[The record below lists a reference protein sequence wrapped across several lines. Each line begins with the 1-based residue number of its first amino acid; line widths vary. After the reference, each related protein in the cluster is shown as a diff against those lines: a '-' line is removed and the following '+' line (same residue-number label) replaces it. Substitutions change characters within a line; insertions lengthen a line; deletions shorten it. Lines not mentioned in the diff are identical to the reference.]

1 MDELIKTLRAAI
13 RLHQRGEFSQAE
25 DLYREVL
32 EQDPHQSLAL
42 HSLGLIAYKQERFD
56 DAEEFVSQAIESDP
70 TTPHLHNSLG
80 VIREALDQPDQ
91 AVRAY
96 HEALRLQPNYTDAH
110 KNLAI
115 AYRSLQEYDQAILSF
130 QAALAIN
137 AKDVDCHFF
146 LADLLNDR
154 DRYAESVFHYRQAIS
169 LDPAL
174 APAHN
179 NLAIALKLQHR
190 YTEARS
196 AQEKALQLKPDSVNF
211 HINLASILQAE
222 GKLEEAITTCKK
234 VIELSPKHPVHHYNL
249 ACVQRDQGLLPE
261 AIANNDRAVELDSQF
276 AEAHWNQ
283 AICHLLGGQFERGWQ
298 EFQWRRQ
305 VPHQYQYP
313 HHHSQPLWEG
323 GPFTGRL
330 FLHCEQGMGDAIQF
344 VRYVP
349 RIKEVGGHVILGVW
363 EPLAALLGNFPG
375 VDELLSLSWHTAP
388 DVVCDLQCS
397 LLDLP
402 GIFGTTANHNLPSD
416 AYLVP
421 DAKRAERIKRHIM
434 GPGYKIGIA
443 WQGSPRHANDR
454 NRSTQLATLEP
465 LARLRGVSVY
475 SLQTDAQDMRLSKT
489 MTDLGITDLS
499 DQLTDFADTA
509 AVVASLDLIITVDT
523 ALLHLAAA
531 MGKKTWGLL
540 PYSPDW
546 RWMLDREDSPW
557 YPTLKLF
564 RQTAPGDWQGVIE
577 RVVQELKTEE
587 GVK

>member
-13 RLHQRGEFSQAE
+13 RLHQQGEFSKAE

-96 HEALRLQPNYTDAH
+96 QEALRLRPNYTDAH

-115 AYRSLQEYDQAILSF
+115 AYRSLREYDQAIRSF
-130 QAALAIN
+130 QAALATN

-146 LADLLNDR
+146 LADLLCDR
-154 DRYAESVFHYRQAIS
+154 DRHAESVFHYQQAIT
-169 LDPAL
+169 LDPTL
-174 APAHN
+174 AAAHN

-190 YTEARS
+190 YAEAL
-196 AQEKALQLKPDSVNF
+196 ATQEKALELKPDSVNF

-222 GKLEEAITTCKK
+222 GRLEEAITTCEK
-234 VIELSPKHPVHHYNL
+234 VIGLAPKHPVHRYNL
-249 ACVQRDQGLLPE
+249 ACVQRDQGLLAE
-261 AIANNDRAVELDSQF
+261 AIANNDRALELDSQF

-283 AICHLLGGQFERGWQ
+283 AICHLLGGQFEQGWQ

-305 VPHQYQYP
+305 VSHQYQYP
-313 HHHSQPLWEG
+313 HYHNQPLWEG
-323 GPFTGRL
+323 GPFTGKL
-330 FLHCEQGMGDAIQF
+330 FLHCEQGLGDAIQF
-344 VRYVP
+344 ARYVP
-349 RIKEVGGHVILGVW
+349 RVKEAGGHVILGVW
-363 EPLAALLGNFPG
+363 EPLAELLGKVPG
-375 VDELLSLSWHTAP
+375 VDELLPLSWHAAP
-388 DVVCDLQCS
+388 EVVCDLQCS

-402 GIFGTTANHNLPSD
+402 GIFRTTAKDNLPSD
-416 AYLVP
+416 AYLQADP
-421 DAKRAERIKRHIM
+421 TRAERIRKHITAS
-434 GPGYKIGIA
+434 GYKIGIA

-454 NRSTQLATLEP
+454 NRSTQLTTLEP
-465 LARLRGVSVY
+465 LAHLTGVSLY
-475 SLQTDAQDMRLSKT
+475 SLQTDVQDMRLSKT
-489 MTDLGITDLS
+489 MTDLGITDLG

-509 AVVASLDLIITVDT
+509 AAVASLDLIITVDT

-531 MGKKTWGLL
+531 IGTKTWGLL

-546 RWMLDREDSPW
+546 RWMLDRNDSPW
-557 YPTLKLF
+557 YPSLKLF
-564 RQTAPGDWQGVIE
+564 RQSAPGDWTGVIE
-577 RVVQELKTEE
+577 RVVQELKAQE
-587 GVK
+587 GVN